1 MIKYQFI
8 YNRKNK
14 FKKDGTALI
23 QLQVYQNRNRK
34 FVSTGITIEPK
45 YWESKIFKVASSH
58 PRSDEYNMIL
68 SDMNQQ
74 VESILRKAMLLEK
87 KIGVED
93 VVALLAQKE
102 SNLFSDFIKKEIES
116 DKRIKLKTKT
126 DLFNTLNRLNEFK
139 TEIKIQDVD
148 YKLIVEFDNYL
159 RGRGYSINTISK
171 FHKNVKR
178 FLNLAIKYRIIS
190 KDDYPYSNFRVKK
203 ESTVR
208 ESLSLIDIKN
218 LESSHYTE
226 NTTNAI
232 VKDMFLFACYTGL
245 RISDVTR
252 LKPTDCQCDEKG
264 WTLEFKTFKSNKM
277 AYLPIWSLFK
287 EEEGKSKPEELLTK
301 YFSEKNS
308 LVFPNLSES
317 KINRHLKEIAK
328 EAGINKNVTFHMG
341 RHTFGTIMASK
352 IPLPTLQNLMQH
364 SDIKTTMI
372 YINMSSKMIDDSL
385 GKVNWNN

>member
-14 FKKDGTALI
+14 FKKDGTALV

-34 FVSTGITIEPK
+34 FVSTGIAIEPK
-45 YWESKIFKVASSH
+45 YWESKVMKVASSH
-58 PRSDEYNMIL
+58 PRSDEFNMVL
-68 SDMNQQ
+68 QNMNQK

-87 KIGVED
+87 NIGVDE
-93 VVALLAQKE
+93 VVALLAQTD
-102 SNLFSDFIKKEIES
+102 SNLFSDFIKREIEI

-126 DLFNTLNRLNEFK
+126 DLLNTLNRLNEFNS
-139 TEIKIQDVD
+139 EIKIQDID

-178 FLNLAIKYRIIS
+178 FLNLAIKYRVIS
-190 KDDYPYSNFRVKK
+190 KDDYPYNNFRVKK

-208 ESLSLIDIKN
+208 ESLSLAEINN
-218 LESSHYTE
+218 LENNCYTI

-252 LKPTDCQCDEKG
+252 LKTIDCQQDEKG

-277 AYLPIWSLFK
+277 AYLPLWSLFK
-287 EEEGKSKPEELLTK
+287 DEDGVSKPEAILFK
-301 YFSEKNS
+301 YFSDSNN
-308 LVFPNLSES
+308 LLFPSLSES

-328 EAGINKNVTFHMG
+328 EAGIKKNVTFHMG
-341 RHTFGTIMASK
+341 RHTFGTVMAGK

>member
-159 RGRGYSINTISK
+159 RGREYSINTI
-171 FHKNVKR
+171 
-178 FLNLAIKYRIIS
+178 
-190 KDDYPYSNFRVKK
+190 
-203 ESTVR
+203 
-208 ESLSLIDIKN
+208 
-218 LESSHYTE
+218 
-226 NTTNAI
+226 
-232 VKDMFLFACYTGL
+232 C
-245 RISDVTR
+245 
-252 LKPTDCQCDEKG
+252 
-264 WTLEFKTFKSNKM
+264 
-277 AYLPIWSLFK
+277 
-287 EEEGKSKPEELLTK
+287 
-301 YFSEKNS
+301 
-308 LVFPNLSES
+308 
-317 KINRHLKEIAK
+317 
-328 EAGINKNVTFHMG
+328 
-341 RHTFGTIMASK
+341 
-352 IPLPTLQNLMQH
+352 
-364 SDIKTTMI
+364 
-372 YINMSSKMIDDSL
+372 
-385 GKVNWNN
+385 